1 MRYLP
6 RYSTINKLGLSL
18 VLCAFTIAI
27 FPPANL
33 QAIEF
38 NDVATT
44 YRIVKLAEKGKKYL
58 DKMDGKNLIEVMWEL
73 KKEIEAYSNQK
84 FDIDNC
90 LTEVFKEVRKTGHK
104 VSSKHEKELRKMF
117 KKKKVRFDHR
127 AEYRAMCFETGIKF
141 DTEVEFQL
149 FQAKHGHDKED
160 EKIEIKVPFKM
171 VVGVTGALC
180 GLFLYVV
187 PVPGTGYL
195 AAFLLTTGVNCCMDA
210 VIEAVEEQD
219 KNKK

>member
-160 EKIEIKVPFKM
+160 EKIFRVQLSSLVGNIIKSAFGLLGITVPERM
-171 VVGVTGALC
+171 
-180 GLFLYVV
+180 
-187 PVPGTGYL
+187 
-195 AAFLLTTGVNCCMDA
+195 
-210 VIEAVEEQD
+210 
-219 KNKK
+219 